1 MAIVENVDVVL
12 CLLRSL
18 LLLWLGD
25 DLAVLDISDCELL
38 ELVGLLESFDIRELL
53 ITRFKLKLTRLIELI
68 LSF

>member
-25 DLAVLDISDCELL
+25 DLAVLDIPDCELL